1 MGEPL
6 ERSICRRNEIMNR
19 NRHLNH
25 KPIMIDKKLDFGV
38 GVLFLCPKCKSILKS
53 NQKKC
58 ECGCGIRWK

>member
-1 MGEPL
+1 
-6 ERSICRRNEIMNR
+6 MNR
-19 NRHLNH
+19 NSHLNH
-25 KPIMIDKKLDFGV
+25 KPIMIEKKLDFGI